1 MNKHLQQHGNTATD
15 RWLPQESL
23 IVYDMALKFH
33 IAAMTLLPKR
43 GYPNLRDQLERAS
56 LSVVLNIAEGAGR
69 KSRADRCRFF
79 TIAMGSLLECSAILE
94 VLRRRRISDPTRCRN
109 GRLYLIHLAG
119 MLSQLA
125 GSPR

>member
-1 MNKHLQQHGNTATD
+1 MNKSIQQHGHSAINQ
-15 RWLPQESL
+15 WLPQESL

-33 IAAMTLLPKR
+33 IAAMSLLPKR
-43 GYPNLRDQLERAS
+43 GYSNVRDQLERAS

-94 VLRRRRISDPTRCRN
+94 VLRRRRIADPIRCRN
-109 GRLYLIHLAG
+109 GRLYLIRLAG
-119 MLSQLA
+119 MLSRLA
-125 GSPR
+125 GP